1 MRLPTIFCLALV
13 CLMVGRCAT
22 AQEPIAPPEASPGD
36 EPRQLAIELRP
47 VQAMSV
53 DISEP
58 SGKLPRNYG
67 AERLAQLGTPAG
79 VVLQRTWPVM
89 AYHWKAPSSRHQ
101 PLYFEEVNAERYG
114 YVCCNCLQPVVS
126 AAHFFGT
133 IPALPYLMAA
143 DCPRECVYT
152 LGHYRPGNCNPY
164 RKHWWPCRLDAAAVE
179 AGTAVGLIALIP

>member
-1 MRLPTIFCLALV
+1 MRVLPTLCLALACV
-13 CLMVGRCAT
+13 AANCGNSQLA
-22 AQEPIAPPEASPGD
+22 AEPIATASPSD
-36 EPRQLAIELRP
+36 RPAQLNVELKP
-47 VQAMSV
+47 VQTLGVEIGA
-53 DISEP
+53 P
-58 SGKLPRNYG
+58 SGKLPPNYG
-67 AERLAQLGTPAG
+67 ALRLAREGIPAG

-89 AYHWKAPSSRHQ
+89 SYHWTASASRHN
-101 PLYFEEVNAERYG
+101 PLYFEEINAERYG
-114 YVCCNCLQPVVS
+114 YTCGRCLQPVVS

-179 AGTAVGLIALIP
+179 AGTAVGIIAILP